1 MNVRTLRVLAVAA
14 LVAVCCSATALAAVG
29 TTPKAQ
35 KPKVRKAAH
44 LAGTWSGK
52 YSGPVSGTFTLT
64 WTQSGS
70 TLTGSIT
77 LSRPAGKYGING
89 RVSGSSISFGAV
101 GAGATYTGA
110 VSGKSMSGGWKSSI
124 GTGTWSATKTS

>member
-1 MNVRTLRVLAVAA
+1 MSVRTLRVLAVAV
-14 LVAVCCSATALAAVG
+14 LVAVCCSATALAAVS
-29 TTPKAQ
+29 TTPKKKPTVKKVAQ
-35 KPKVRKAAH
+35 

-64 WTQSGS
+64 WTQKGS
-70 TLTGSIT
+70 ILTGSIT
-77 LSRPAGKYGING
+77 LSSPAGKYGIG
-89 RVSGSSISFGAV
+89 GHVDGTSISFGAV